1 MKHVKKLIFLLAT
14 TVIGCAST
22 TTGVVSIGKD
32 TYMLAMSQGAGTGI
46 RNGTEYKSK
55 AIVEANQYCMNLG
68 KKFQIV
74 SATQNDS
81 AFGVL
86 AKAEI
91 QFMCLNENDPQLV
104 RPKLNQQ
111 ADRIIEVR
119 KEIDLQDS
127 TIREKDNYKELLKL
141 DDLLKRG
148 ILTDL
153 EFQTQ
158 KKRLLEMR

>member
-1 MKHVKKLIFLLAT
+1 MKHLKKFIFLLAT

-22 TTGVVSIGKD
+22 STGVVSIGKD
-32 TYMLAMSQGAGTGI
+32 TYMLAMSQGPGTGI
-46 RNGTEYKSK
+46 HSGAQYKAK
-55 AIVEANQYCMNLG
+55 AIVEANQYCSGLG

-74 SATQNDS
+74 NANQNDS
-81 AFGVL
+81 AIAVL

-91 QFMCLNENDPQLV
+91 QFMCLNEDDSQLT

-127 TIREKDNYKELLKL
+127 TVREKDNYKELIKL
-141 DDLLKRG
+141 DDLLKKG

-153 EFQTQ
+153 EFQNQ
-158 KKRLLEMR
+158 KKRLLEIR